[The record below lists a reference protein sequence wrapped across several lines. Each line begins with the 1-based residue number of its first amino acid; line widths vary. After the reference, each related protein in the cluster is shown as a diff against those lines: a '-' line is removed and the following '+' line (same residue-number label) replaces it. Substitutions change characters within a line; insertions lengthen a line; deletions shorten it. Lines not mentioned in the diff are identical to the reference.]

1 MIEFFSKGD
10 FIMKQQ
16 KFKKL
21 ITTKRLKLK
30 PIEPSFEFA
39 KLLYNEISNNRDF
52 FKFMPFASVTKPEE
66 EYNFLISGKQ
76 NADAGKAIAYAMFNK
91 TTNQFIGMVSVHNI
105 SWKRESGEFGA
116 WVCKKFAHQGFTT
129 EGIKALEAYFF
140 QMGFHKL
147 SAKANI
153 KNKASCGTLKKL
165 GLKKEGIEREA
176 TFNKQMQE
184 WENFVVFSKLV
195 SEYK

>member
-1 MIEFFSKGD
+1 
-10 FIMKQQ
+10 MKQQ

-21 ITTKRLKLK
+21 ITTKRLNLK

-39 KLLYNEISNNRDF
+39 NLLYDEISHNRDF
-52 FKFMPFASVTKPEE
+52 FKFMPFALVKKPEE
-66 EYNFLISGKQ
+66 EYDFLVSGKQ
-76 NADAGKAIAYAMFNK
+76 NAESGKAVSYAMFLKN
-91 TTNQFIGMVSVHNI
+91 TNEFVGMVGVHSI

-116 WVCKKFAHQGFTT
+116 WVCKKFAHQGFAT
-129 EGIKALEAYFF
+129 EGTKALEAYFF

-165 GLKKEGIEREA
+165 GLTKDGIERDA

-184 WENFVVFSKLV
+184 WESFAVFSKLS
-195 SEYK
+195 SEYKK